1 MQEIGKAIKLCIA
14 LIMRIRY
21 PNEIPNQSNL
31 WTNLEGYKKDKF
43 TLFIVQFQGKLAD
56 MYTSLQSSRLA

>member
-1 MQEIGKAIKLCIA
+1 MHSTN
-14 LIMRIRY
+14 
-21 PNEIPNQSNL
+21 NEDLVPKWDIPNQSNL
-31 WTNLEGYKKDKF
+31 WTDLGGYKKDKF